1 MAELYEIS
9 FYLDSDYRLVKINW
23 KNEDVYK
30 RQLLYSVNFML
41 NCY

>member
-23 KNEDVYK
+23 KNDILESRLK
-30 RQLLYSVNFML
+30 PF
-41 NCY
+41 